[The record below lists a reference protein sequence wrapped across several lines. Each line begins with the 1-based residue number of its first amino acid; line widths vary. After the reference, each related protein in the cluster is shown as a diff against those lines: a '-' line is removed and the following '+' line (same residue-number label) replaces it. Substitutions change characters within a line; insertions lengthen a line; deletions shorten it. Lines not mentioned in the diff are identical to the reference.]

1 MKNVVLGIMMSIL
14 MSMVILIIL
23 TQDDRMIRINEDNTA
38 LSNALDESISVIDT
52 RKYSISDTS
61 QLISDITQGLLM
73 QIESD
78 ADITVN
84 VMDADRDKGI
94 VTIEAVEDYKKPSG
108 VSGQA
113 AATRTI
119 ILEEKRPDDTYDAD
133 NHIYSINFLTSDG
146 NTYMQLGVKNQ
157 KQLVIPEPPDGTY
170 WVWNGARIEPSDN
183 IIVSTDMNI
192 SLSE

>member
-52 RKYSISDTS
+52 GKYSISNTS

-94 VTIEAVEDYKKPSG
+94 VTIEAV
-108 VSGQA
+108 
-113 AATRTI
+113 
-119 ILEEKRPDDTYDAD
+119 
-133 NHIYSINFLTSDG
+133 
-146 NTYMQLGVKNQ
+146 
-157 KQLVIPEPPDGTY
+157 
-170 WVWNGARIEPSDN
+170 
-183 IIVSTDMNI
+183 
-192 SLSE
+192 

>member
-52 RKYSISDTS
+52 GKYSISNTS

-119 ILEEKRPDDTYDAD
+119 ILEKKQVQYTYDED
-133 NHIYSINFLTSDG
+133 NQQFNITYLNTDGTEYITYSIKKNEQLIIPITPN
-146 NTYMQLGVKNQ
+146 NTYWEYNGNPLDTAVNVVSDMIIQAKN
-157 KQLVIPEPPDGTY
+157 
-170 WVWNGARIEPSDN
+170 
-183 IIVSTDMNI
+183 
-192 SLSE
+192 

>member
-52 RKYSISDTS
+52 GKYSISNTS

-113 AATRTI
+113 AA
-119 ILEEKRPDDTYDAD
+119 LENYKKCGRYDPALNGIKRIGY
-133 NHIYSINFLTSDG
+133 N
-146 NTYMQLGVKNQ
+146 
-157 KQLVIPEPPDGTY
+157 
-170 WVWNGARIEPSDN
+170 
-183 IIVSTDMNI
+183 
-192 SLSE
+192 

>member
-1 MKNVVLGIMMSIL
+1 MRKVVLGIMMSIL

-52 RKYSISDTS
+52 GKYSISNTS

-157 KQLVIPEPPDGTY
+157 EQLVIPEPPDGTY
-170 WVWNGARIEPSDN
+170 WVWSGARIEPSDN